1 MKDTYLLTYILGY
14 SVLIMTEEKEVPENQ
29 LLNLKNQ
36 PQFNYPLVHYSNLPE
51 YMTNFVMDVVGSAC
65 ECHLRDNEKSA
76 RIIKESLDQKY
87 GPPWYVCIHLFSRK
101 KGSLNNFFFFGFLGM

>member
-1 MKDTYLLTYILGY
+1 
-14 SVLIMTEEKEVPENQ
+14 MTEEKEVPENQ

-87 GPPWYVCIHLFSRK
+87 GPPWYVHILVFTKKKNFELIFFVTNVIFSI
-101 KGSLNNFFFFGFLGM
+101 GM